1 MTEVERTIRQWDATI
16 AIILIAY
23 PKKDKAW
30 AKSMLWRALRNTDGP
45 AISLVD
51 LLEAEFGIK
60 VEIEK

>member
-1 MTEVERTIRQWDATI
+1 MTEVERTIRVWDATI
-16 AIILIAY
+16 AIILLAY

-45 AISLVD
+45 VSLIG

-60 VEIEK
+60 VEVEK